1 MASTSKSI
9 YVISDLHLGGES
21 APDTRGFRI
30 CTQEPHLAAFI
41 HSLAE
46 SPEPSVELVING
58 DSVDFL
64 AERPVGAPNGWK
76 PFHYPEEH
84 AVQLLD
90 RIATRSAAVFDA
102 LRHFLRIGR
111 RLVILPGNHDIE
123 LHLPQVRAR
132 LRHHVGADGP
142 ADYEFIPHGEAY
154 RVGDVLIEHGNRI
167 DDMNFVDHN
176 QLRILCGLLSRGEP
190 VPQNFLF
197 RPPAGSELVAGLL
210 NDLKKTY
217 SFIDLL
223 KPEKEA
229 AFPVLLA
236 LEPGRR
242 ADLLKVASALADSK
256 ARRLQQR
263 TRYKTNISALSAAA
277 PSPSAANALEESLLR
292 TVKRANFGLPA
303 STAATK
309 QISARGT
316 LRSFVDLLR
325 GKRDETWE
333 QRQMDLLDALR
344 AFHHRDAFDRSTE
357 TEEIYQKEA
366 DRLAYGPIRHVVFG
380 HTHLAKKVELAGG
393 RYYFNSGTWADTLPL
408 PSAILDQTREY
419 APLAELEALMKNLVS
434 QNYSDYELFQ
444 PTYIHFQQDRDG
456 HSISQDLCDYNQ
468 ETAS

>member
-1 MASTSKSI
+1 MAPTNKSI

-21 APDTRGFRI
+21 EPGSRGFRI
-30 CTQEPHLAAFI
+30 CTQESHLAAFI
-41 HSLAE
+41 RSLAE
-46 SPEPSVELVING
+46 SQEPAVELVING

-64 AERPVGAPNGWK
+64 AERSPGAPNGWK

-90 RIATRSAAVFDA
+90 RIAARSAAVFDA
-102 LRHFLRIGR
+102 LKRFLRNGR

-123 LHLPQVRAR
+123 LHLPKVRAR
-132 LRHHVGADGP
+132 LRQHVGANGP

-190 VPQNFLF
+190 VPKEFLF
-197 RPPAGSELVAGLL
+197 RPPAGSELVAGLI

-236 LEPGRR
+236 LDPGRR
-242 ADLLKVASALADSK
+242 ADLLTVASALAESK
-256 ARRLQQR
+256 ARRSQQR
-263 TRYKTNISALSAAA
+263 TRYKTNISAL
-277 PSPSAANALEESLLR
+277 PAANALEASLLR
-292 TVKRANFGLPA
+292 TVKRANFGIYER
-303 STAATK
+303 AATTK
-309 QISARGT
+309 QISARGR
-316 LRSFVDLLR
+316 LRSFVDLLL
-325 GKRDETWE
+325 GDRDETWE

-344 AFHHRDAFDRSTE
+344 AFHDRDAFDRSTE
-357 TEEIYQKEA
+357 TEEIYKKEA

-380 HTHLAKKVELAGG
+380 HTHLAKKVELTGG
-393 RYYFNSGTWADTLPL
+393 RYYLNSGTWADTLPL
-408 PSAILDQTREY
+408 PSAILDRTREY

-434 QNYSDYELFQ
+434 QNYRDYELFQ

-456 HSISQDLCDYNQ
+456 NSICQDLCDYDQ